1 MKAIGLAKAEAYDA
15 QVKAFG
21 ANATAFVNVLDA
33 LAKSGVP
40 IVPEILVTGSGG
52 GGIDGVAATLMRYL
66 GERGGKLAA

>member
-21 ANATAFVNVLDA
+21 ANATAFVNVVDA

-40 IVPEILVTGSGG
+40 IVPEILVTGGNA

-66 GERGGKLAA
+66 GERSGKAA